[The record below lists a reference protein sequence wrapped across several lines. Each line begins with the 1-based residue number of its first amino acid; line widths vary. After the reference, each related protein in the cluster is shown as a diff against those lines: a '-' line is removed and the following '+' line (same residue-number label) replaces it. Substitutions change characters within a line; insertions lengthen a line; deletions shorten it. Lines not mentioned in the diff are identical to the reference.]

1 MLLPEKRPPARC
13 RTRSRGVGEMKEK
26 RKEKRVFEED
36 KIVLDLIPEGNVPGS
51 AETYSSLTQD
61 ISAGGVRIVTD
72 SPLAVDSNVRFE
84 IALAKT
90 RRLINGT
97 GKVRWLNRLFEDRAF
112 EAGIEFVELGPEGL
126 GAILEHVYR
135 QGAKSA

>member
-1 MLLPEKRPPARC
+1 
-13 RTRSRGVGEMKEK
+13 MKEK

-36 KIVLDLIPEGNVPGS
+36 KIVLKLIPEGNVPGS
-51 AETYSSLTQD
+51 AETYYSLTQD

-72 SPLAVDSNVRFE
+72 SPLPVDSNVRFE

-90 RRLINGT
+90 RRLVYGT
-97 GKVRWLNRLFEDRAF
+97 GKVRWLNRLFEDRVF
-112 EAGIEFVELGPEGL
+112 EAGLEFIELGPEGV

-135 QGAKSA
+135 HGTD

>member
-1 MLLPEKRPPARC
+1 
-13 RTRSRGVGEMKEK
+13 MKEK
-26 RKEKRVFEED
+26 RKEKRILEED

-72 SPLAVDSNVRFE
+72 SPLPADSNVRFE

-90 RRLINGT
+90 RRLIKGT
-97 GKVRWLNRLFEDRAF
+97 GKVRWLNRLFENRAF

-135 QGAKSA
+135 QGAKSV